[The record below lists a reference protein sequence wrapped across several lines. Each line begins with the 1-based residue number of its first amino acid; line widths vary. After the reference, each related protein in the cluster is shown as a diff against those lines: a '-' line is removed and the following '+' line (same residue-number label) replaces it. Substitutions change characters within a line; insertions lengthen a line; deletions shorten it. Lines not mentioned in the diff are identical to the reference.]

1 MDTIIHTFL
10 HKQINWGYSFM
21 TSTKRR
27 EVTKIWG
34 ILQIAGDI
42 FFFGGGA
49 GVNGGVGDSF
59 FSIICKVLFYSPI
72 PWKHRIFR
80 EKSKQQLPVMV

>member
-1 MDTIIHTFL
+1 
-10 HKQINWGYSFM
+10 M

-42 FFFGGGA
+42 FFFWGGA
-49 GVNGGVGDSF
+49 GGGGEWGGWETLF
-59 FSIICKVLFYSPI
+59 FPSYAKFFFIVQSPENTGFLGRKVSNSCP
-72 PWKHRIFR
+72 
-80 EKSKQQLPVMV
+80 

>member
-42 FFFGGGA
+42 FFFGGGE
-49 GVNGGVGDSF
+49 GGGEWGGGRLF
-59 FSIICKVLFYSPI
+59 FPSYAKFFFIVQSPENTGFLGRRVSNSC
-72 PWKHRIFR
+72 P
-80 EKSKQQLPVMV
+80 

>member
-1 MDTIIHTFL
+1 
-10 HKQINWGYSFM
+10 M

-42 FFFGGGA
+42 FFFFGGGRA

-59 FSIICKVLFYSPI
+59 FHHMQSSFL
-72 PWKHRIFR
+72 
-80 EKSKQQLPVMV
+80 